1 MRSEAI
7 GYTLRDEVDGQMQVA
22 AVHVTASETI
32 FSHRQLGRAGA
43 PVFNRTGFSKEI

>member
-32 FSHRQLGRAGA
+32 SHRQLGRAGA